1 MGEQKKGGE
10 IMRILCVSLL
20 LLTLVGCAQ
29 SNFAWHRPALYYND
43 SKALAD
49 QNLQQYLADLNR
61 QQTSVPFI
69 NGGLRYTYTP
79 FDW

>member
-1 MGEQKKGGE
+1 
-10 IMRILCVSLL
+10 MRTLFVSLL
-20 LLTLVGCAQ
+20 LLILVGCVQ

-43 SKALAD
+43 SRALAD
-49 QNLQQYLADLNR
+49 RNLQQYLADLSR
-61 QQTSVPFI
+61 QQNSIPFI

>member
-20 LLTLVGCAQ
+20 LLTLVGCAH
-29 SNFAWHRPALYYND
+29 SNSAWHWPALYYND

-49 QNLQQYLADLNR
+49 KNLQRYLVNLNR
-61 QQTSVPFI
+61 QQNSAPFI
-69 NGGLRYTYTP
+69 NGGLNYTHTLL
-79 FDW
+79 DW

>member
-1 MGEQKKGGE
+1 
-10 IMRILCVSLL
+10 MRTLFVSLL

-49 QNLQQYLADLNR
+49 LSLQQYVADQNR
-61 QQTSVPFI
+61 QQNSIPFK
-69 NGGLRYTYTP
+69 NGGLQYTYTP
-79 FDW
+79 LNW

>member
-1 MGEQKKGGE
+1 
-10 IMRILCVSLL
+10 MRILFISLL

-49 QNLQQYLADLNR
+49 LSLQQYLAELNR
-61 QQTSVPFI
+61 QQNSPPFV
-69 NGGLRYTYTP
+69 NGGLQYTYTP
-79 FDW
+79 LNW